1 MNPSTRGDSVV
12 DVGVAVRAGLRTP
25 GRHAAILAEAL
36 HACARA
42 ASRDGIFAC
51 LDALA
56 AGPLAAVGLT
66 VFIDGPDQRPR
77 VVHSSGAASN
87 RLGAAPSPVFSQLVA
102 AAMATRSP
110 MTLRAL
116 DTLPGAHDDARLR
129 ALLEGGV
136 QAVAVIPF
144 GTART
149 RPGILSLRYATDDA
163 LDEAEIDILRDV
175 ALLAALALERVDAEV
190 RVAPATLSAQELRQ
204 RHLAIMGELI
214 PAVIHDLNNP
224 LTGISAFAELL
235 EAEIAVPDQLESV
248 GYIRREAQQ
257 AARLLRDLQALA
269 RPTSPDTLVDLNA
282 LVESALRLRGYLLRG
297 AGATVRVSL
306 APGLPPVQG
315 DQQALLQILMHLLAR
330 AESVVRLS
338 SPSARTVEVATLRE
352 PQVAMLRIVDTGPGM
367 SPAALGRMFDATAPA
382 SSDSPVPGMG
392 LSIAKALVE
401 ALGGTISAGGGLEA
415 PTSIEVRLPIP
426 PIVDPRSPSSR

>member
-1 MNPSTRGDSVV
+1 MGAGEA
-12 DVGVAVRAGLRTP
+12 VGAGLRSP
-25 GRHAAILAEAL
+25 ERHAAILAEAL

-51 LDALA
+51 LDGLA
-56 AGPLAAVGLT
+56 AGPLAALGIT
-66 VFIDGPDQRPR
+66 VFIAGPDQLPR
-77 VVHSSGAASN
+77 VAHSSGAGRNEA
-87 RLGAAPSPVFSQLVA
+87 GAAPSPEFSQVVA

-110 MTLRAL
+110 MTLRAI
-116 DTLPGAHDDARLR
+116 DTVPGARDDARLR
-129 ALLEGGV
+129 AMLDAGV
-136 QAVAVIPF
+136 RAVAVIPF
-144 GTART
+144 GTPRT
-149 RPGILSLRYATDDA
+149 PPGVLAVRYGSDDA
-163 LDEAEIDILRDV
+163 LDDAEIDILRDV
-175 ALLAALALERVDAEV
+175 ALLAALALERVDASV
-190 RVAPATLSAQELRQ
+190 RVAPTTLSEQDVRQ

-235 EAEIAVPDQLESV
+235 EAEIAVPDQRESV

-269 RPTSPDTLVDLNA
+269 RPTAPDTLVELNA

-306 APGLPPVQG
+306 AAGLPPVYG
-315 DQQALLQILMHLLAR
+315 DQQALLQVLMHLLAR
-330 AESVVRLS
+330 AEAVVRLAP
-338 SPSARTVEVATLRE
+338 PSARTVDVMTSRE
-352 PQVAMLRIVDTGPGM
+352 PHVAVLRVADTGPGM
-367 SPAALGRMFDATAPA
+367 SPAALGRMFDATAPV
-382 SSDSPVPGMG
+382 DTDTPVPGVG

-401 ALGGTISAGGGLEA
+401 AHGGTMSASGGLES
-415 PTSIEVRLPIP
+415 PTYIEVRLPIP